1 MQYNAKSH
9 QGLAGNTKID
19 LRRKHVQHCFPILL
33 KIKSASIFSVK
44 TFLITTEEI
53 LTFCRSWEPEY
64 LAAIDLIS
72 PPNAEAQSFTL

>member
-1 MQYNAKSH
+1 MYSTAFLFIQ
-9 QGLAGNTKID
+9 
-19 LRRKHVQHCFPILL
+19 

-44 TFLITTEEI
+44 TFFITTEKI

-72 PPNAEAQSFTL
+72 PPNAEAQSFTLWRKKNETGRNVIHMS